1 MENRLGE
8 LLAQLRRKKRLR
20 QKQVAGDAGVDKS
33 YLAELES
40 GRKAAPSPSVLG
52 RLVKALGATDADRLR
67 ISRAVRLLA
76 IERAATSGNDPLPDA
91 NLLVRLG
98 ERLPH
103 MSEDDKFVLGWVLD
117 ALGRGT
123 NQEEENAM

>member
-40 GRKAAPSPSVLG
+40 GRKAAPSAPVLG
-52 RLVKALGATDADRLR
+52 RLMKALGATEADRAR
-67 ISRAVRLLA
+67 INRAVRLLA
-76 IERAATSGNDPLPDA
+76 IERAATAGSDPLPDA
-91 NLLVRLG
+91 MLLVRLG
-98 ERLPH
+98 ERLPYLT
-103 MSEDDKFVLGWVLD
+103 EDDKFVLGWVLD
-117 ALGRGT
+117 AMGRGT
-123 NQEEENAM
+123 IKEEEANM